1 MTTNT
6 NHAFASTNRTRI
18 DLREDPS
25 REAETSDSPSASL
38 LSIQNIMARNEEK
51 CCCRIG
57 YSCYSTDR
65 HNHNMKF
72 LLREGL
78 KQ

>member
-1 MTTNT
+1 MTTPRHLSRT
-6 NHAFASTNRTRI
+6 KIEKVQTRI

-38 LSIQNIMARNEEK
+38 LSIQNIMAR
-51 CCCRIG
+51 
-57 YSCYSTDR
+57 
-65 HNHNMKF
+65 
-72 LLREGL
+72 EGL